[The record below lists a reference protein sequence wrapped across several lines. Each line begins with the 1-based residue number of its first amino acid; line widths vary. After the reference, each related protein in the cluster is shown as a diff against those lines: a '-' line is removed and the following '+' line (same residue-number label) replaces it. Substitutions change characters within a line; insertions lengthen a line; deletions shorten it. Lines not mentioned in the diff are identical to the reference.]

1 MVKNLSFPDLRLE
14 IIIKLK
20 SVDSVRLLEK
30 IGEWPGLKP
39 SRNWWDELTQVD
51 KLGIGEGDRDFESG
65 RTIINEEGMKKLRT
79 GL

>member
-1 MVKNLSFPDLRLE
+1 
-14 IIIKLK
+14 
-20 SVDSVRLLEK
+20 
-30 IGEWPGLKP
+30 LKP